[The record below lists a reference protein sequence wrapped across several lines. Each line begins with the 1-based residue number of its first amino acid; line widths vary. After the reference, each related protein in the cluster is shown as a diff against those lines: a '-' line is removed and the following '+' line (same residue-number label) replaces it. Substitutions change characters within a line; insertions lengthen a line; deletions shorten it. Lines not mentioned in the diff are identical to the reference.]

1 MLDRMTVTD
10 PRTVPD
16 IRRPAR
22 KPEPGIRDRT
32 TEPGIRDRDPVP
44 RTVEPPL
51 TFRDRSELALADVG
65 IHRLVP
71 FRELVPTRF
80 NGKARAARRAVNGWI
95 HQGLATEFTAR
106 DGDGADTTVLALTRE
121 GAAVARELALT
132 HGVDPGQSF
141 THVTPRGRRFLAH
154 DMATYRACRRE
165 RARLEREG
173 ARVRRL
179 RLESELRGAVHRRSQ
194 QARREAGRMA
204 AAAERR
210 RAAGEFGLPV
220 DPHGHVTYPDVQIE
234 YVDAEGRT
242 GRVNIEITS
251 GSYPL
256 MQVRAKAAAGFR
268 LHANGA
274 RAARVLAKARN
285 GAIEL

>member
-1 MLDRMTVTD
+1 MFDRMTFTD

-16 IRRPAR
+16 TRRPDR
-22 KPEPGIRDRT
+22 NPEPR
-32 TEPGIRDRDPVP
+32 IRDRDPFP

-80 NGKARAARRAVNGWI
+80 NGKARTARRAVNSWI
-95 HQGLATEFTAR
+95 HQGLATEVTAR
-106 DGDGADTTVLALTRE
+106 DGDGVDTTVLALTRE
-121 GAAVARELALT
+121 GAAVARELALM

-141 THVTPRGRRFLAH
+141 THVAPRGRRFLAH

-194 QARREAGRMA
+194 QARQEAGRMA
-204 AAAERR
+204 ADAERR
-210 RAAGEFGLPV
+210 RRSSVSRSTPV
-220 DPHGHVTYPDVQIE
+220 ET
-234 YVDAEGRT
+234 
-242 GRVNIEITS
+242 
-251 GSYPL
+251 
-256 MQVRAKAAAGFR
+256 
-268 LHANGA
+268 
-274 RAARVLAKARN
+274 
-285 GAIEL
+285 